1 VFTHGDL
8 VACNIQLVPGQA
20 KVAAI
25 LDWAQAGWYPA
36 YWEYCKA
43 KWVMMPLEI
52 MDDATQDVWRA
63 SYLPLVLTPQDDT
76 TIYFPWLYFT
86 MSHI

>member
-1 VFTHGDL
+1 MAG
-8 VACNIQLVPGQA
+8 NIQLVPGQA

-25 LDWAQAGWYPA
+25 LDWAQADWYPA

-63 SYLPLVLTPQDDT
+63 SSYLPLVLTPQDDT
-76 TIYFPWLYFT
+76 TIYFPWLHFT